1 MIKAI
6 RMAVRKDDFG
16 RRNAQRGFTLI
27 EMSIV
32 LAIIGLIVGGIL
44 KGQEVVNN
52 ARLKTQVAQ
61 IDAIK
66 SAVYTFQDQ
75 FSYLPGDYPNAANT
89 LSVQGTDGDGN
100 GAIAAT
106 GGLSIVDS
114 ATQIGTEA
122 VTAWAHLDAANLLS
136 GIQLPPNTLL
146 STGITG
152 NTPLSYP
159 GKMNSTYLFIATF
172 STIPPGGTNAT
183 IGVMARLQPVAS
195 GALSTTQFAL
205 READASNLDRK
216 YDDGLPASGS
226 ILAQSQSSTTNC
238 VVTNAYAL
246 STSGSATN
254 NYCNLMFVIQ

>member
-1 MIKAI
+1 MIQAI
-6 RMAVRKDDFG
+6 RKVIRAGDLSKPS
-16 RRNAQRGFTLI
+16 AQQGFTLI

-89 LSVQGTDGDGN
+89 LDVTGTDGDGN

-106 GGLSIVDS
+106 GALSILDTD
-114 ATQIGTEA
+114 TQLGTES

-136 GIQLPPNTLL
+136 GIQLPPGVLL
-146 STGITG
+146 TNGVTG
-152 NTPLSYP
+152 NTALTYP
-159 GKMNSTYLFIATF
+159 GKMNSTYLFIGTF
-172 STIPPGGTNAT
+172 STTPPGKGITTVA
-183 IGVMARLQPVAS
+183 VMARLQAVAS
-195 GALSTTQFAL
+195 GAPPATQFAL
-205 READASNLDRK
+205 RESDASNLDRK
-216 YDDGLPASGS
+216 YDDGLPQTGS
-226 ILAQSQSSTTNC
+226 ILAQSQSSTTSC
-238 VVTNAYAL
+238 VVGTAY
-246 STSGSATN
+246 SVGTGSPTN

>member
-1 MIKAI
+1 MIQAI
-6 RMAVRKDDFG
+6 RKVIRAGDLSKPS
-16 RRNAQRGFTLI
+16 AQQGFTLI

-61 IDAIK
+61 IDAVK

-89 LSVQGTDGDGN
+89 LDVQGTDGDGN

-106 GGLSIVDS
+106 GQLSLIDTAS
-114 ATQIGTEA
+114 QLGTES

-146 STGITG
+146 TNGVTG
-152 NTPLSYP
+152 NTALSYP

-172 STIPPGGTNAT
+172 SSTPPGGQAT
-183 IGVMARLQPVAS
+183 IAVMARLQAVAS
-195 GALSTTQFAL
+195 GAPPATQFAL

-216 YDDGLPASGS
+216 YDDGLPQTGS
-226 ILAQSQSSTTNC
+226 ILAQSQSSTTSC
-238 VVTNAYAL
+238 VVANAY
-246 STSGSATN
+246 SVGTGSPTN